1 MLHMIIN
8 SVVMNYH
15 PEDVEIWLVDYKKIE
30 FSVYIEDRPPHVK
43 FIGIERNEEFTF
55 SLLDLITEEYERRL
69 DVFRQENVRNI
80 DLYKKKRGMHSMARI
95 LLIIDEFHL
104 MSQQI
109 SENMEYSRKLE
120 NLLAEGRGAGIVCL
134 FVDQAISQGLRGL
147 TQKGKDQMRMRLAMA
162 NAREE
167 TAVTLDISSQ
177 TAADI
182 ALESGEALRK
192 YIRKIQQPDGTERK
206 EACLESLRVVYL
218 LDDCRR
224 EIAHKALAL
233 YGEGRQALIVDGNKQ
248 AVYEEQVAKEYEQ
261 MRYDGCLL
269 YTSPSPRDA

>member
-1 MLHMIIN
+1 MIIN

-109 SENMEYSRKLE
+109 SEIL
-120 NLLAEGRGAGIVCL
+120 
-134 FVDQAISQGLRGL
+134 
-147 TQKGKDQMRMRLAMA
+147 
-162 NAREE
+162 
-167 TAVTLDISSQ
+167 
-177 TAADI
+177 
-182 ALESGEALRK
+182 
-192 YIRKIQQPDGTERK
+192 
-206 EACLESLRVVYL
+206 
-218 LDDCRR
+218 
-224 EIAHKALAL
+224 
-233 YGEGRQALIVDGNKQ
+233 
-248 AVYEEQVAKEYEQ
+248 
-261 MRYDGCLL
+261 
-269 YTSPSPRDA
+269 